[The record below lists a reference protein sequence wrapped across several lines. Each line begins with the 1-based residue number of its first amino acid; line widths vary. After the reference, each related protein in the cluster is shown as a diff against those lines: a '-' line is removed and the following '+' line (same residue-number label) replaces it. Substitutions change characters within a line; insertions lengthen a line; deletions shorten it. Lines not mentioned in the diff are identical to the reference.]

1 MRKSTRLS
9 VAIMMLSLMSASLNA
24 QTTADLQLWLKP
36 EGLTNT
42 VGGSKVSYWTN
53 SIGTGN
59 SATNGVAVN
68 QPTFAAGALNSY
80 PVVRFADN
88 GSSVANN
95 PNLNWLV
102 SPLPLN
108 GNSNSFT
115 ATILFQSQITGLRD
129 TLIQQLGNGSTIYYI
144 QTNAVPSLNP
154 HINSFASTRELPSP
168 YAYGTANWTI
178 LTMVQDAVAGTVS
191 LYQNGFLLTNT
202 AIGTLNS
209 LANAGWLL
217 GCNKLKDTHGLN
229 GDIAEVL
236 IYNAALNSTD
246 RGATENYLANKYG
259 FVVLTDNYNTAD
271 TLDLSQ
277 DIATRQSGSAATA
290 NYFTTGFAADSL
302 SITNNQL
309 KLKIASG
316 FSGFRTVEFAPQVN
330 FITNESGNFKLSYD
344 ITSLTQVGDCWA
356 GIVIRS
362 APAGIDLPQ
371 PIWGDGFNTIIR
383 SNGFSLVFPRG
394 FGAGPGDW
402 TFGQLSA
409 TNIMP
414 WHIELIANN
423 NVVTYFV
430 NSEFLGSWTLP
441 CGSANYVTL
450 SLGSDNNNN
459 SATFDNFAFTA
470 TPKAPELLPTLP
482 SSLKLQDTFN
492 TADNADINS
501 NLNARQTGSAA
512 TLSWSSA
519 GTTNSV
525 LSIAGNT
532 LAMTNTPGV
541 PGPGNVAYGE
551 ISPNVDFR
559 QLEHLNSFRMRFT
572 VSGGNTSI
580 PNDTWIGARWRDT
593 SGGRTVD
600 SANGGG
606 TAINLF
612 TGDGRWY
619 LFQSVLGPTNVI
631 TFPVSG
637 VVPVAASYDFDIEV
651 RTNAMRM
658 KINGQPL
665 LLDCTGGP
673 YMLPASQVANFVTLQ
688 SHAQPAA
695 TGAYATFDNFIFESL
710 DPGFNIPAPTIVN
723 PAAGTNSFRL
733 SVNSTNNIFYAVDS
747 KSDLTLPSWTYLGG
761 VVGNGGL
768 VSYTNSPATNGAAFY
783 RVRIP

>member
-24 QTTADLQLWLKP
+24 QTTNGLQLWLKP

-42 VGGSKVSYWTN
+42 VASSPISFWTDSASGGYHATNGTGAKQPTLAPGALNGYPVAHFTGDGLVSANLNYLQSPLPYNASTNPFTALIVYKAESSVARGQMIHQIGGYPILYLLTN
-53 SIGTGN
+53 SIVNGTNLISNASGQLITNSISSSPGN
-59 SATNGVAVN
+59 WKVITLIEDATTLKMYENGVLGASTSLTAPATATTNGGWV
-68 QPTFAAGALNSY
+68 FGARQDKT
-80 PVVRFADN
+80 RFGFN
-88 GSSVANN
+88 G
-95 PNLNWLV
+95 
-102 SPLPLN
+102 
-108 GNSNSFT
+108 
-115 ATILFQSQITGLRD
+115 
-129 TLIQQLGNGSTIYYI
+129 
-144 QTNAVPSLNP
+144 
-154 HINSFASTRELPSP
+154 E
-168 YAYGTANWTI
+168 
-178 LTMVQDAVAGTVS
+178 
-191 LYQNGFLLTNT
+191 
-202 AIGTLNS
+202 
-209 LANAGWLL
+209 
-217 GCNKLKDTHGLN
+217 
-229 GDIAEVL
+229 IAEIL
-236 IYNAALNSTD
+236 IYNTNLSTT
-246 RGATENYLANKYG
+246 AQITTEDYLLNKYG
-259 FVVLTDNYNTAD
+259 IPLILSDNFNTAD
-271 TLDLSQ
+271 TLNLADNL
-277 DIATRQSGSAATA
+277 ATRQSGSAATA
-290 NYFTTGFAADSL
+290 DYFTTGFAADSL
-302 SITNNQL
+302 AITNNQL

-316 FSGFRTVEFAPQVN
+316 FSGFRTVEFAPMVN

-362 APAGIDLPQ
+362 APQGINLPQ

-409 TNIMP
+409 TNVMP
-414 WHIELIANN
+414 WHIELIATN
-423 NVVTYFV
+423 NVLTYYV
-430 NSEFLGSWTLP
+430 NREYLGTWTLP

-459 SATFDNFAFTA
+459 SATFDNFAFSATA
-470 TPKAPELLPTLP
+470 RPPAALPVLA

-492 TADNADINS
+492 TADNADINA

-512 TLSWSSA
+512 TINWSTA
-519 GTTNSV
+519 GSTNSV

-532 LAMTNTPGV
+532 LAMTNTPGS
-541 PGPGNVAYGE
+541 PGPGTLAYGE
-551 ISPNVDFR
+551 ASPTVDFR
-559 QLEHLNSFRMRFT
+559 QLEHLNSFRLRFT
-572 VSGGNTSI
+572 VTGGNTSI
-580 PNDTWIGARWRDT
+580 PDHTWVGARWRDT
-593 SGGRTVD
+593 SGGRSVD
-600 SANGGG
+600 AADGGG

-619 LFQSVLGPTNVI
+619 LFQSVLGATNVI

-658 KINGQPL
+658 KINGQSL

-673 YMLPASQVANFVTLQ
+673 YLLPASQVANFVTLQ
-688 SHAQPAA
+688 SHGQPAA

-710 DPGFNIPAPTIVN
+710 DPGFTIPAPTIVN

>member
-1 MRKSTRLS
+1 MRKSSVLLIAAISLS
-9 VAIMMLSLMSASLNA
+9 ILGTSLNA
-24 QTTADLQLWLKP
+24 QTTTGLQLWLKP

-42 VGGSKVSYWTN
+42 VNLSKVSYWTN

-59 SATNGVAVN
+59 DATNGIVVN
-68 QPTFAAGALNSY
+68 QPTYAANSLGGY
-80 PVVRFADN
+80 PVVRFTDN
-88 GSSVANN
+88 GSNIANN
-95 PNLNWLV
+95 TNLNWLV
-102 SPLPLN
+102 SPLPLS

-115 ATILFQSQITGLRD
+115 AVIVFESQITGSRD
-129 TLIQQLGNGSTIYYI
+129 TLIQQLGNGTSIFYV
-144 QTNAVPSLNP
+144 QTNAVEGLNP
-154 HINSFASTRELPSP
+154 NITSFASSKELPSP
-168 YAYGTANWTI
+168 YAYPVANWTI
-178 LTMVQDAVAGTVS
+178 LTMVQDAVAGTVT
-191 LYQNGFLLTNT
+191 LYQNGFALTNT
-202 AIGTLNS
+202 TIGTVNT

-217 GCNKLKDTHGLN
+217 GCNKNKSTHGLN

-236 IYNAALNSTD
+236 LYDGALNSTD
-246 RGATENYLANKYG
+246 RGTTENYLANKYG

-309 KLKIASG
+309 KLKIDSG

-362 APAGIDLPQ
+362 APQGIDLPQ

-383 SNGFSLVFPRG
+383 SNGGYVVFPYG
-394 FGAGPGDW
+394 FNGGVGWAGGN
-402 TFGQLSA
+402 LAA
-409 TNIMP
+409 TNILP
-414 WHIELIANN
+414 YHIELIANN

-430 NSEFLGSWTLP
+430 NSELLGSWTLP

-459 SATFDNFAFTA
+459 SATFDNFSFTA

-482 SSLKLQDTFN
+482 GTLKLQDTFN

-501 NLNARQTGSAA
+501 NLSARQTGSAA
-512 TLSWSSA
+512 NITWSTA
-519 GTTNSV
+519 GSTNSV
-525 LSIAGNT
+525 LSIANNT
-532 LAMTNTPGV
+532 LSMTNTPGF
-541 PGPGNVAYGE
+541 PGPGPLAYGE
-551 ISPNVDFR
+551 ASPNVDFR

-572 VSGGNTSI
+572 VTGGNTSI
-580 PNDTWIGARWRDT
+580 PNDTWVGARWRDT
-593 SGGRTVD
+593 RGGRTVD
-600 SANGGG
+600 AANGGG

-612 TGDGRWY
+612 TGDGRWF

-637 VVPVAASYDFDIEV
+637 VVPVAASYEFDIEV

-688 SHAQPAA
+688 SHGQPTA
-695 TGAYATFDNFIFESL
+695 TGAYATFDDFIFESL
-710 DPGFNIPAPTIVN
+710 DPGFTIPAPTILN
-723 PAAGTNSFRL
+723 PAASTNSFRL
-733 SVNSTNNIFYAVDS
+733 SVNSTNNIFYAV
-747 KSDLTLPSWTYLGG
+747 
-761 VVGNGGL
+761 
-768 VSYTNSPATNGAAFY
+768 
-783 RVRIP
+783 